1 MHVDAVPPIDRI
13 ASFAYLPSI
22 AVCGMRE
29 YYLSCIV
36 KE

>member
-22 AVCGMRE
+22 AVCMRE
-29 YYLSCIV
+29 YYLSYIV